1 MRCSAVR
8 LEGALQEINASGSSC
23 GDITGL
29 RIRDTGPS
37 GHVTSALLLS
47 QRAVLYPYINHELR
61 LVIAIEFSELE
72 KALRKRGTSR
82 LKIRRMSAFSA
93 EALSTIPKA
102 EAGSIGISTVAM
114 NSSLL

>member
-47 QRAVLYPYINHELR
+47 QCAVLYPYINHELR

-72 KALRKRGTSR
+72 KALRKRGAIT
-82 LKIRRMSAFSA
+82 AQDQA
-93 EALSTIPKA
+93 NV
-102 EAGSIGISTVAM
+102 GILCRSPVYDP
-114 NSSLL
+114 